1 MKDRKDRDVD
11 ATIHQLARSAI
22 DEDALIELLETVSDE
37 GYDAEAAEAL
47 RQVAAEDIVR
57 YVLRAAVRAR
67 RRARILTAEDVADI
81 AEGDGCC
88 CECDGRRTDDVYASM
103 ELYYT
108 KIDN

>member
-1 MKDRKDRDVD
+1 MKDRDVD
-11 ATIHQLARSAI
+11 ATIHQLARAAI
-22 DEDALIELLETVSDE
+22 DEDDLIELLEAVSDE

-67 RRARILTAEDVADI
+67 RRARILTAEDI
-81 AEGDGCC
+81 AEIAERDGSCCCCCGDGS
-88 CECDGRRTDDVYASM
+88 DRSGAGVYTTVAR
-103 ELYYT
+103 YT